1 MDISQ
6 YMSEFFT
13 AIIAGF
19 AGWFFERKRK
29 KAELVAAKADSSQ
42 KIMDLY
48 QEALDDLKTRY
59 EERIGFLKNEYDERL
74 RKVTEAMDAIL
85 KKQMADEKKYQELK
99 KKYQEL
105 KAEFENYKK
114 NNGDK
119 N

>member
-1 MDISQ
+1 MSQ
-6 YMSEFFT
+6 YMSEFIT

-29 KAELVAAKADSSQ
+29 KAELLATRADSSQ

-48 QEALDDLKTRY
+48 QEALDDLKNRY
-59 EERIGFLKNEYDERL
+59 EERLGYLKAEYDERL
-74 RKVTEAMDAIL
+74 RKLTEAMDAIL
-85 KKQMADEKKYQELK
+85 KKQVADEKKYQELK

-114 NNGDK
+114 NNGEK